1 MTQPFDSDLD
11 GRTPLNLYKSD
22 NIHFTSYTN
31 QNSNEYLPTIFGCTL
46 IEMDDSPNSKTN
58 NGIFDYF
65 HQSYNIHIYSASLIV
80 NICMF
85 YLFVNKYLYVTIR
98 LMVAIHQITT
108 QFERTSYS
116 IQSHLVNSGLT
127 EWIKAV
133 LTVGQR

>member
-85 YLFVNKYLYVTIR
+85 YTYLLIKILYATIY
-98 LMVAIHQITT
+98 LMVAKHLSIT
-108 QFERTSYS
+108 QFEHTSNS
-116 IQSHLVNSGLT
+116 I
-127 EWIKAV
+127 
-133 LTVGQR
+133 

>member
-1 MTQPFDSDLD
+1 MTKPFDSDLD

-46 IEMDDSPNSKTN
+46 IEMDDSPNSKTS

-85 YLFVNKYLYVTIR
+85 YLFINKVSYVTIR
-98 LMVAIHQITT
+98 LMVTIHLSTT
-108 QFERTSYS
+108 QFELTS
-116 IQSHLVNSGLT
+116 NS
-127 EWIKAV
+127 V
-133 LTVGQR
+133 